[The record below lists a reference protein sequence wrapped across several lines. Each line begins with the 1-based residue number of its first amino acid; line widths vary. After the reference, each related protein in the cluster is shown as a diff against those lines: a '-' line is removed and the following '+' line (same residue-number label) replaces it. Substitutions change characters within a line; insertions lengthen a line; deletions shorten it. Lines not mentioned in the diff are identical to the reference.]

1 MLQFSLALWS
11 ISLYLPLVSWLF
23 LYIWTKET
31 KDPIVI
37 SLQICEITTTKI
49 KQILFFALQLLINFT
64 GNHFNFRND
73 SQWSWE
79 SFLNVLLRLGVK
91 RWCCDSVCSL
101 WHAMILAI
109 MIENTRNLP
118 PNVSRHVYMRMGEV
132 GRIYFFL

>member
-1 MLQFSLALWS
+1 MQFSLSLWL
-11 ISLYLPLVSWLF
+11 ISLYLSLVSWLF

-31 KDPIVI
+31 KDPTVI
-37 SLQICEITTTKI
+37 FLQIGEITTKI

-73 SQWSWE
+73 AQWSWE
-79 SFLNVLLRLGVK
+79 SFLNVLLRLGAK
-91 RWCCDSVCSL
+91 RWCCESVWSL
-101 WHAMILAI
+101 WDAMILAI

-118 PNVSRHVYMRMGEV
+118 PNVSRHFSMRMGEV